1 MADRKDVLDFDEDEP
16 TSAELQDQVQRA
28 KAELDELRRR
38 SDQIERDKQRL
49 EELSRRQ
56 EEFETGKADMLDKF
70 TRAAV
75 VIQRETQDAEKRLDQ
90 LHAINEAFE
99 THQRTLE
106 SINPKAW
113 VGLDLSKELSK
124 ALSAVDDARAEYN
137 RSQPRLS
144 LEPAEEPRAA
154 EGGLPAEYEEYY
166 AGEKGFFYW
175 FKAGFAFTLPML
187 VLGVLALLLWVG
199 SLSVK

>member
-1 MADRKDVLDFDEDEP
+1 MADRSKDVLDFDEDEP
-16 TSAELQDQVQRA
+16 TSEELQDQVQRA
-28 KAELDELRRR
+28 KAELDELKRR

-90 LHAINEAFE
+90 LHTIHDAFE
-99 THQRTLE
+99 SHQAALE

-124 ALSAVDDARAEYN
+124 ALSAVEEARSEYN
-137 RSQPRLS
+137 RSQPRLA
-144 LEPAEEPRAA
+144 LEPAEDPRS
-154 EGGLPAEYEEYY
+154 ESGLPAEYEEYY

-187 VLGVLALLLWVG
+187 VLGVLALLLWIG
-199 SLSVK
+199 SVSVK